1 MASTK
6 IIRLE
11 DVVSEDVKWLWE
23 PYIPAGKLTIIRGN
37 PGDGK
42 TMLLL
47 MLISK
52 LSTGTPLPG
61 EPEGTKRKPCA
72 CIYQTAED
80 GLADTVKPRL
90 TANGADCTL
99 VHSVDESRMA
109 LSFADD
115 RIEEA
120 IERTGA
126 KLFVLDPLQAYLGH
140 GVDMYRANEVR
151 PQFHNLMNIADRT
164 GCAIVLIEHMNKIK
178 GLKAINKGLGSMD
191 ITGAARSVL
200 LLAKPKP
207 KEPYVYLA
215 PIKNNLAAL
224 GETLVFT
231 VEEGRM
237 YYEGTS
243 ELSADDLLAAGK
255 PEFND
260 TKLSQAEET
269 LERLLADG
277 KRESAKNIFE
287 LFKGVGISKRTV
299 NEAKKN
305 LGIKSAN
312 SANGWQWYLPEDG
325 NEEEE

>member
-1 MASTK
+1 M
-6 IIRLE
+6 
-11 DVVSEDVKWLWE
+11 
-23 PYIPAGKLTIIRGN
+23 
-37 PGDGK
+37 
-42 TMLLL
+42 
-47 MLISK
+47 
-52 LSTGTPLPG
+52 
-61 EPEGTKRKPCA
+61 KRKPCA
-72 CIYQTAED
+72 CVYQTAED

-90 TANGADCTL
+90 ISNGADCSF
-99 VHSVDESRMA
+99 VHAVDESKA
-109 LSFADD
+109 PLSFGDD

-178 GLKAINKGLGSMD
+178 GLKAISKGLGSMD

-231 VEEGRM
+231 VEDNRM
-237 YYEGTS
+237 FYQGTS
-243 ELSADDLLAAGK
+243 ELSADELLGSGTS
-255 PEFND
+255 EFND

-269 LERLLADG
+269 LTKLLADG
-277 KRESAKNIFE
+277 KRESARSIFD
-287 LFKGVGISKRTV
+287 LFKGFGISKRTV

-305 LGIKSAN
+305 LGVKSKN
-312 SANGWQWYLPEDG
+312 TANGWMWYLPEGDEDEDAEKAAG
-325 NEEEE
+325 